1 MSLVRRVDNLLS
13 GYKYLKFVE
22 EANEDF
28 GSTDITVLSRS
39 KNVILKFKGRKSS
52 ILLKD
57 KLSIVPSSDLALVE
71 SAINVHKER
80 MNCS

>member
-28 GSTDITVLSRS
+28 GSTDITILSRS

>member
-1 MSLVRRVDNLLS
+1 MSLVSRVDNLLS

-28 GSTDITVLSRS
+28 GSTDITILSRS

-57 KLSIVPSSDLALVE
+57 KLSIVPSSDLASVE